1 MFIFHYFYLFNW
13 IENLIYTLK
22 MAITTLSTILSIDFK
37 PTEIEIGIISKDNT
51 RFRTLTESEIDE
63 HLQRIADKD

>member
-1 MFIFHYFYLFNW
+1 
-13 IENLIYTLK
+13 